1 MNKSEQMFSYHVW
14 ATERL
19 LTFIDMNCPELYA
32 ENVESVFPSIRA
44 TFEHIYEIDR
54 SWFTRINGNEVE
66 MEAALCTTAL
76 GAKTSLSKLHSKML
90 QYFNNSDSSLAITYH
105 NSTGAKFVNTLD
117 DLLVHLA
124 NHGTYHRGNITA
136 MLHSLGHKS
145 ISTDYIYYLR
155 ESQGI

>member
-1 MNKSEQMFSYHVW
+1 MNKSQQMFSYHVW

-19 LTFIDMNCPELYA
+19 LAFIDINCPELYA
-32 ENVESVFPSIRA
+32 ENVESVFPTIRA

-54 SWFTRINGNEVE
+54 SWFARINGKEVE
-66 MEAALCTTAL
+66 LDAAMFTTAS
-76 GAKTSLSKLHSKML
+76 GAVTSLSKLHSMML
-90 QYFNNSDSSLAITYH
+90 HYFNNSDSSLAITYH
-105 NSTGAKFVNTLD
+105 NSTGANFENTLD

-155 ESQGI
+155 ESQSI